1 MSLMPRYLIITDF
14 LIFKGVENAPY
25 SSKTNKKKKNI
36 KRKCE
41 HRLSCKAHTQKD
53 LLFPHRVRPAHHK
66 CTWIECHQFKC
77 SAGCKVDDFLLPG
90 EGVLRAAVAREI

>member
-1 MSLMPRYLIITDF
+1 MHHTAQ
-14 LIFKGVENAPY
+14 KQ
-25 SSKTNKKKKNI
+25 TNKKTSKESVSI
-36 KRKCE
+36 
-41 HRLSCKAHTQKD
+41 LSCKAHTQKD

-66 CTWIECHQFKC
+66 CTWVECHQFKC

>member
-1 MSLMPRYLIITDF
+1 MHHTAR
-14 LIFKGVENAPY
+14 K
-25 SSKTNKKKKNI
+25 KKKKNI

-41 HRLSCKAHTQKD
+41 RKLSSKTRTQKD

-66 CTWIECHQFKC
+66 RTWTECHQFKC
-77 SAGCKVDDFLLPG
+77 SAGCKVDDLLLPG